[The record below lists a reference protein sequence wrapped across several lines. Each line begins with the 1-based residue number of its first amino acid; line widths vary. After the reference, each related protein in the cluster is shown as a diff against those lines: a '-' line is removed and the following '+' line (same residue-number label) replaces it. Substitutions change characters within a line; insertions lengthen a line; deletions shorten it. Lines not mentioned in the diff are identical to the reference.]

1 MQESSCK
8 GEKKD
13 YSKRNR
19 GDQFVPDFG
28 VGSSGLLPL
37 LRLVLCPGAKGWVGV
52 ADTPDWG
59 ATCERLF

>member
-37 LRLVLCPGAKGWVGV
+37 LRLVLCPGAKG
-52 ADTPDWG
+52 
-59 ATCERLF
+59 